1 MNTSTELNVEMPGL
15 SVSLDRSLSVA
26 LLRHLA
32 AGAGF
37 AGDIIGAPLPE
48 RLQAVAVASGILAW
62 RSPTETLVVS
72 QDAGRFAALE
82 AGLVGR
88 TDVSFVD
95 QTGGIWI
102 WRITGERASEVLARL
117 GATSAIPAVG
127 QALTS
132 RLAEL
137 TVMALCMRAGEILLL
152 VDRVYSAHLMGWVRE
167 TVADF

>member
-1 MNTSTELNVEMPGL
+1 MNTSTELNVEMAGL

-26 LLRHLA
+26 SLRHFA

-117 GATSAIPAVG
+117 
-127 QALTS
+127 
-132 RLAEL
+132 AEL